1 MIVHGE
7 FMHRLFL
14 SRLLLLLGL
23 IVGGLAASQ
32 AFPVAAGFQAQQ
44 TGQPITGQPTATP
57 APGKGGVTATVN
69 SGDQEQI
76 NVRSGPATDYA
87 LVGTLLAGQQATA
100 VGRSPGGDWVEIV
113 FPAGP
118 GGLAWVYSYLVTLS
132 GSLPIVE
139 PPPTPTLVVTPTID
153 PTLAAQFIIAVPP
166 TRLPTFTPPPP
177 LAIPTFTEAATVDS
191 QRSSQLVY
199 LMIGL
204 GVIGLV
210 GVMLSFIRIRG

>member
-1 MIVHGE
+1 MIVLGE

-14 SRLLLLLGL
+14 RRLILLLGL
-23 IVGGLAASQ
+23 SLAGLSAGYVV
-32 AFPVAAGFQAQQ
+32 PVNAGFLAQQ
-44 TGQPITGQPTATP
+44 TALPSATP
-57 APGKGGVTATVN
+57 ASVNGGVTATVN

-87 LVGTLLAGQQATA
+87 LVGTLLAGQQVTA

-132 GSLPIVE
+132 GSLPVVE

-153 PTLAAQFIIAVPP
+153 PTLAAQFIVAVPP

-177 LAIPTFTEAATVDS
+177 LAIPTFTDAATVNA
-191 QRSSQLVY
+191 QRSSQMVY

-204 GVIGLV
+204 GVIGII
-210 GVMLSFIRIRG
+210 GVLLSFVRIRG

>member
-1 MIVHGE
+1 
-7 FMHRLFL
+7 MHRSFP
-14 SRLLLLLGL
+14 RRFFLLLGL
-23 IVGGLAASQ
+23 IAIGFS
-32 AFPVAAGFQAQQ
+32 AGISHPADAGSLAQQ
-44 TGQPITGQPTATP
+44 PAVPTDTP
-57 APGKGGVTATVN
+57 LPGKGGVTVTVN

-100 VGRSPGGDWVEIV
+100 VGRSPGGDWIEII

-132 GSLPIVE
+132 GSLPVVE

-153 PTLAAQFIIAVPP
+153 PTLAAQFIVAVPP

-177 LAIPTFTEAATVDS
+177 LAIPTFTEVATDEEH
-191 QRSSQLVY
+191 L
-199 LMIGL
+199 
-204 GVIGLV
+204 
-210 GVMLSFIRIRG
+210 